1 MNKYYYPKNLLDSID
16 KLFLLSYNKIFD
28 YIAVAV
34 ILLACTSIIINII
47 LANKM
52 ICKSTTVFYNMLI
65 DVSAVI
71 SFAFVF
77 YISIPFV
84 IYVCQLMLFYYNN
97 SNGKTV
103 NTKDRAEDKISKPIV
118 FLILA
123 IVIIIS
129 IAINAIVFYR
139 WIL

>member
-1 MNKYYYPKNLLDSID
+1 MNKYYYPINLVDSID

-28 YIAVAV
+28 YIAVVV

-47 LANKM
+47 LANKK

-65 DVSAVI
+65 NVSAVI

-84 IYVCQLMLFYYNN
+84 IYVCQLMLFYYN
-97 SNGKTV
+97 SISKTV
-103 NTKDRAEDKISKPIV
+103 HTKDRAENKISKPIV
-118 FLILA
+118 FLILV

-129 IAINAIVFYR
+129 ISINAIVFYR

>member
-47 LANKM
+47 LANKK
-52 ICKSTTVFYNMLI
+52 ICKKTTVFYNMLI

-84 IYVCQLMLFYYNN
+84 IYVFQLMLFYYNN

-103 NTKDRAEDKISKPIV
+103 NTKDRTEDKISKPIV

>member
-129 IAINAIVFYR
+129 IAINAKDST
-139 WIL
+139 